1 MFGVGRCNALVVLS
15 MYALVGTSPL
25 VRKRMLFA
33 ESPHPSVRTYYVDSS
48 SPKIKAHL
56 LVPVLG
62 NAIFS
67 VLID

>member
-15 MYALVGTSPL
+15 MYGTSPL

-62 NAIFS
+62 NAMFS